1 MAWQSFNDV
10 YIPKSGGGDIEG
22 SLSVSGNL
30 VVNDG
35 SGNGTTYD
43 VASEISDL
51 KSAWDS
57 VSHVTPPALTRH
69 YKMDDTISIPWD
81 SGTLVCDMNE
91 DGSVF
96 RLHGNA
102 YKSSATAAWKAA
114 NWIPGTNKTYVGY
127 KTFKVKAPADGKPK
141 WIDCAGIHVNI
152 NDSLIVGNL
161 NYDHMCIGTDGYI
174 YICTWRSDPKNT
186 SPVIVFYSGIT
197 CYVDSETN
205 SGGYVCGS
213 GA

>member
-57 VSHVTPPALTRH
+57 VSQETSKPISRCYSEVIATTNPVVIRTLSELAADFKTSTDIVKNYNVCSQNGDPAASNNVVCAWISAKGLSINSASSIQTRVNA
-69 YKMDDTISIPWD
+69 
-81 SGTLVCDMNE
+81 LV
-91 DGSVF
+91 V
-96 RLHGNA
+96 
-102 YKSSATAAWKAA
+102 
-114 NWIPGTNKTYVGY
+114 
-127 KTFKVKAPADGKPK
+127 AP
-141 WIDCAGIHVNI
+141 
-152 NDSLIVGNL
+152 
-161 NYDHMCIGTDGYI
+161 
-174 YICTWRSDPKNT
+174 
-186 SPVIVFYSGIT
+186 
-197 CYVDSETN
+197 
-205 SGGYVCGS
+205 
-213 GA
+213 

>member
-1 MAWQSFNDV
+1 
-10 YIPKSGGGDIEG
+10 
-22 SLSVSGNL
+22 
-30 VVNDG
+30 
-35 SGNGTTYD
+35 
-43 VASEISDL
+43 
-51 KSAWDS
+51 
-57 VSHVTPPALTRH
+57 
-69 YKMDDTISIPWD
+69 MDNAISIPWD

-102 YKSSATAAWKAA
+102 YKSSATAAWNAA
-114 NWIPGTNKTYVGY
+114 DWIPGTNKTYVGY

-174 YICTWRSDPKNT
+174 YICTWRSDPNNT
-186 SPVIVFYSGIT
+186 SPVVVFYSGIT

-205 SGGYVCGS
+205 SGGYVRGS